1 MQINYA
7 EKTLEFVLQRDPI
20 FQRAEIIAD
29 VKISC
34 RLRAAEDSF
43 FHKLKKMES
52 KEGIQPDEIR
62 DA

>member
-1 MQINYA
+1 MKINDA

-29 VKISC
+29 VQIAG
-34 RLRAAEDSF
+34 RLCAAENAF

>member
-1 MQINYA
+1 MKIDDT
-7 EKTLEFVLQRDPI
+7 EKTFVFILQIHPI
-20 FQRAEIIAD
+20 FQRTEIISDMQIAG
-29 VKISC
+29 
-34 RLRAAEDSF
+34 RLRAAEDAF